1 MPKFVTFREAVTAYA
16 NGATVWLV
24 SAGELVHGI
33 SWDLPR
39 EAFRDARVRA
49 EAAHAC
55 AHSLRKFIR
64 YEDPEVKFFLSW

>member
-1 MPKFVTFREAVTAYA
+1 MPKFVSFREAVTAYA
-16 NGATVWLV
+16 HGATVWLV

-39 EAFRDARVRA
+39 KAFRDSRVRA
-49 EAAHAC
+49 KAAHAC
-55 AHSLRKFIR
+55 AHNLRKFIR